1 MNDNTQP
8 TLAAWLDQINGMRDA
23 GMLDDPDHETV
34 RDLNEAAFALMHIVA
49 RMSKR
54 ARETARETGG

>member
-23 GMLDDPDHETV
+23 GMLDDPDPATV
-34 RDLNEAAFALMHIVA
+34 HDLNEAAFALMDIVA

-54 ARETARETGG
+54 ARETAR